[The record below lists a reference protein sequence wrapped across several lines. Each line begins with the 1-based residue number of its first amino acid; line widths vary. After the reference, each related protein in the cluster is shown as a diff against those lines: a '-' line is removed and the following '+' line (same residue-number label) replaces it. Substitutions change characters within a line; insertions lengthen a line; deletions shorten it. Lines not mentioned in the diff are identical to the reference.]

1 MTEMRGIFSQHRA
14 LFRLMPAWKGSLIL
28 FGLLII
34 IVLAYFFW
42 QEHQL
47 RQVFLSHSLENSRM
61 LTTVIERNAHSAL
74 LSQETVEKIIGIFLG
89 NTARFVDYLDTI
101 EAFSSS
107 ELSAFAAES
116 GLAGI
121 RIIREKGEITE
132 GPQGWL
138 ASEDI
143 SCLSQPRILH
153 HLPSVH
159 LFLMVWPGAEHQGCV
174 MVGLA
179 AAHIETLHEQIGL
192 PRLLETLAGLPDIQ
206 YVRLET
212 PDQNAAETPDTSRV
226 FLKEY
231 QRMQVAETRMPFGTE
246 VLVLG
251 MDTRHFLDRY
261 NQMRNEFFFFSA
273 LLALAG
279 LFFSWL
285 FHRSQ
290 ILYLG
295 RIREVERE
303 MAKEREDASLGRAA
317 ASIAHEI
324 RNPLN
329 AISMGLQRIQIEA
342 EELPEE
348 YRILVADMLHAVAR
362 TNGIVSD
369 IRRYADPPAPLRES
383 VFFEPIIMRILGL
396 YRQKCAEQ
404 NITADVDCPENIRI
418 AGDSRMLE
426 QILENLIRNAVE
438 AQPNGGYLR
447 ITVNR
452 EDPYAALS
460 VENSGFS
467 LDPKYPDQILEPCF
481 TTKTRGTGLGLS
493 IVDKIVRAHSG
504 RIELEVPESG
514 ILKIKIFLP
523 LAENDRRGTV
533 Q

>member
-1 MTEMRGIFSQHRA
+1 MRDLHSIFSQHRA
-14 LFRLMPAWKGSLIL
+14 FFRLMPAWKGSLIL
-28 FGLLII
+28 FGLLIM

-61 LTTVIERNAHSAL
+61 LTSVIERNARSAL

-116 GLAGI
+116 GLSGI

-132 GPQGWL
+132 GPPGWIG
-138 ASEDI
+138 SEDI
-143 SCLSQPRILH
+143 SCLSRPRILY
-153 HLPSVH
+153 HLPESH
-159 LFLMVWPGAEHQGCV
+159 LFLMVWPQENHGCV
-174 MVGLA
+174 IVGLA

-192 PRLLETLAGLPDIQ
+192 PRLLETLSVLPDIQ
-206 YVRLET
+206 YLRLEN
-212 PDQNAAETPDTSRV
+212 PGENAEGTPDTPRV
-226 FLKEY
+226 FLKEH
-231 QRMQVAETRMPFGTE
+231 QGMQVAETRMPFGSE

-261 NQMRNEFFFFSA
+261 DQMRNEFFFFSA
-273 LLALAG
+273 ILAFMG

-290 ILYLG
+290 TLYLN

-342 EELPEE
+342 EDLPEE
-348 YRILVADMLHAVAR
+348 YRVLVADMLHAVAR

-369 IRRYADPPAPLRES
+369 IRRYADPPAPQTETVLIS
-383 VFFEPIIMRILGL
+383 PLISRILGL

-404 NITADVDCPENIRI
+404 GIKTEVDCSGDQKI
-418 AGDSRMLE
+418 AADPRMLE

-438 AQPNGGYLR
+438 AQPNGGFLR
-447 ITVNR
+447 IAVNR
-452 EDPYAALS
+452 EEPYAVLS
-460 VENSGFS
+460 AENSGFT
-467 LDPKYPDQILEPCF
+467 LDPSCPEQILEPCF

-493 IVDKIVRAHSG
+493 IVDKIVRAHKG

-514 ILKIKIFLP
+514 VLRIKVFLP
-523 LAENDRRGTV
+523 VSEK
-533 Q
+533 

>member
-1 MTEMRGIFSQHRA
+1 MKEIQGIFSQHRA
-14 LFRLMPAWKGSLIL
+14 FFRLMPAWKGSLIL
-28 FGLLII
+28 FGLLLLL
-34 IVLAYFFW
+34 VLAYFFW

-61 LTTVIERNAHSAL
+61 LTTVIERNARSAL
-74 LSQETVEKIIGIFLG
+74 LAQETVEKIIGIFLG

-121 RIIREKGEITE
+121 RIVREKGEITE
-132 GPQGWL
+132 GPAGWL
-138 ASEDI
+138 GSEEI
-143 SCLSQPRILH
+143 SCLSQSYILH
-153 HLPSVH
+153 HLPQSHV
-159 LFLMVWPGAEHQGCV
+159 FLMVLPAAEKQGCV
-174 MVGLA
+174 IVGFA
-179 AAHIETLHEQIGL
+179 AARIETLHEQIGL
-192 PRLLETLAGLPDIQ
+192 SRLLETLSGLPDIQ

-212 PDQNAAETPDTSRV
+212 QDRNAGEMRDSPRV
-226 FLKEY
+226 FLKEH
-231 QRMQVAETRMPFGTE
+231 QGKQVAETRMPFGSE
-246 VLVLG
+246 MLVLG
-251 MDTRHFLDRY
+251 MDTSHFLTRCEH
-261 NQMRNEFFFFSA
+261 MRNEFLFFSA
-273 LLALAG
+273 ILGFTG

-285 FHRSQ
+285 FHRAQ
-290 ILYLG
+290 TLYLS

-369 IRRYADPPAPLRES
+369 IRRYTDPPAPMREP
-383 VFFEPIIMRILGL
+383 VFFKPIISRILGL

-404 NITADVDCPENIRI
+404 GIKTELDCSLDQKIAADP
-418 AGDSRMLE
+418 RMLE

-438 AQPNGGYLR
+438 AQPDGGFLR
-447 ITVNR
+447 IAVKQEEN
-452 EDPYAALS
+452 YAVLS
-460 VENSGFS
+460 AENSGFT
-467 LDPKYPDQILEPCF
+467 LDSKSPEQILEPCF

-493 IVDKIVRAHSG
+493 IVDKIVRAHKG
-504 RIELEVPESG
+504 RIQLEVPKSG
-514 ILKIKIFLP
+514 ILKIKVFLP
-523 LAENDRRGTV
+523 VSEK
-533 Q
+533 